1 MTENIYVPY
10 HMVGRIIGKG
20 SKTVL
25 ELEKITGCDIKLTRA
40 SRIDEKG
47 EVALTGSEGARK
59 KAKEHIQNLLY
70 KESITVPAWAFGNI
84 LGRGGRT
91 HRKLQNDTGCRIGFP
106 GLDEAKPDVVIDLFG
121 SANALKLAT
130 HEICMIVEA
139 EVSKTVVCTQ
149 LS

>member
-59 KAKEHIQNLLY
+59 KAKEHIENLLY
-70 KESITVPAWAFGNI
+70 KESITVPAWAVGNI
-84 LGRGGRT
+84 LGRGGRA
-91 HRKLQNDTGCRIGFP
+91 HRKLQNDTGC
-106 GLDEAKPDVVIDLFG
+106 
-121 SANALKLAT
+121 
-130 HEICMIVEA
+130 MW
-139 EVSKTVVCTQ
+139 
-149 LS
+149 